1 MEGGFFTPW
10 ATLTPAFGVSFVL
23 RPHGDGLGPCG
34 VVLVAVASCVCPCQ
48 GRKAQNMTLI
58 HRIQPRTARAIFA
71 ILWTVVFF
79 VRVNAV
85 DPRAMQG
92 NPASNAARATPALCK
107 PLEFSAALTF

>member
-1 MEGGFFTPW
+1 MEGGFFTPR
-10 ATLTPAFGVSFVL
+10 AKLTPAYGVSFVL

-34 VVLVAVASCVCPCQ
+34 VVLDAVASCVCPCQ

-71 ILWTVVFF
+71 ILWTLVFL
-79 VRVNAV
+79 VRINAI

-92 NPASNAARATPALCK
+92 NPASNAPKPASTRVLGG
-107 PLEFSAALTF
+107 F